1 MTSLEIHYTSTLH
14 YITCTFSAHTTF
26 SSISSTVTI
35 TTATTS
41 FFPMAPSFHTTHPR
55 STTPSFTFIFIFFT
69 LCIFSIYTLHHH
81 HTPSPPSTTT
91 TTHPPFSSTFLN
103 SASNYTIS
111 TYLRH
116 LTLHPHL
123 AGTTPSSAA
132 VDYVISNFKS
142 FNIQTH
148 VTNYS
153 VLLSYPLYSS
163 LTAHFSNT
171 TLTTAADVVVSLP
184 VREPEMGFESEVV
197 KPYHAYSPSGT
208 AYGKAVY
215 VSHGREEDYRALS
228 EIGVDVKGCI
238 AVVKRGGGMSRNA
251 VVVKAAEKGV
261 LAVVMFTAGTGSGV
275 ERGTVLDGVGDP
287 LTPGWGANGGG
298 DVERLTVEDGEVSSR
313 FPVVPSLPVS
323 AETAEMILESLE
335 GPKVPE
341 LWKDSDMMHK
351 FDVRV
356 GPGPT
361 FLNFTY
367 QGENKMAVIQN
378 VFGVIKG
385 SEEPDRFVVL
395 GNHRDAWTYGAVD
408 PNSGTAALID
418 IARRFSLMMRMG
430 WSPRRT
436 IYLCSWDAEE
446 FGMIGSTE
454 WVEQNLVN
462 LGSKAVA
469 YINVDCAV
477 QGPGFFAAATPQ
489 LDDILFEVT
498 KKVTDPDFPG
508 STLFEKWRTNNEGPP
523 MIERLSDV
531 FSDFSPF
538 LHHAGV
544 PSVDLFYGKEFPVYH
559 TVFDSYDWMV
569 KYADPFFHRHV
580 AVAGVWGLLALHLTD
595 DPILPFN
602 YLSYAA
608 QLHNHT
614 QSLYKLIRGDVSLL
628 PITSAIEELMDAAKQ
643 VADEMKKLKE
653 DATKDDVSVLKRRM
667 LNDRLMFAE
676 RGFLDSDGIQGR
688 QWFKHLVYG
697 PASEGKVGFFPGVAD
712 AICGSKKQAVIQHEI
727 WRVGRAIQRAV
738 SALKG
743 ELT

>member
-1 MTSLEIHYTSTLH
+1 
-14 YITCTFSAHTTF
+14 
-26 SSISSTVTI
+26 
-35 TTATTS
+35 
-41 FFPMAPSFHTTHPR
+41 MAQSFHTSLPK
-55 STTPSFTFIFIFFT
+55 STTIFTTSTSPACTLIFIFTFT
-69 LCIFSIYTLHHH
+69 LCIISIYTLHHH
-81 HTPSPPSTTT
+81 HSPPPPPPLNH
-91 TTHPPFSSTFLN
+91 HPPFTSTFLN

-123 AGTTPSSAA
+123 AGTPPSTTTAA
-132 VDYVISNFKS
+132 YVTSLFNS
-142 FNIQTH
+142 LNIQTH

-153 VLLSYPLYSS
+153 VLLSYPVFSS
-163 LTAHFSNT
+163 LTAHFNDSRGGKGGT
-171 TLTTAADVVVSLP
+171 DPRTDISSTSSAAVTLT
-184 VREPEMGFESEVV
+184 EPGFGYTLHGNPNPGSEVV

-215 VSHGREEDYRALS
+215 VNHGREEDYVALAAA
-228 EIGVDVKGCI
+228 GVNIHGCV
-238 AVVKRGGGMSRNA
+238 AVVRRGGGMSRNA
-251 VVVKAAEKGV
+251 VAVKAGEKGV
-261 LAVVMFTAGTGSGV
+261 VAMVMYTGGTGVGV

-287 LTPGWGANGGG
+287 LTPGWASGNG
-298 DVERLTVEDGEVSSR
+298 DEERLRVEDSEVSGR
-313 FPVVPSLPVS
+313 FPGVPSLPVS
-323 AETAEMILESLE
+323 EETAGWILGSLG
-335 GPKVPE
+335 GPRVGR
-341 LWKDSDMMHK
+341 LWKDGDVLRK
-351 FDVRV
+351 FDRV

-361 FLNFTY
+361 YLNFTY
-367 QGENKMAVIQN
+367 QGENKVATIQN

-385 SEEPDRFVVL
+385 SEESDRFVVL

-418 IARRFSLMMRMG
+418 IARRYSLMMRMG
-430 WSPRRT
+430 WIPKRT

-454 WVEQNLVN
+454 WVEQNLLN

-489 LDDILFEVT
+489 LDDILVEVT
-498 KKVTDPDFPG
+498 KKVADPDFSG
-508 STLFEKWRTNNEGPP
+508 LTLFDKWIANAEGPP
-523 MIERLSDV
+523 LIERLSDV
-531 FSDFSPF
+531 FSDYSSF

-544 PSVDLFYGKEFPVYH
+544 PSVDLYYGKDFPVYH
-559 TVFDSYDWMV
+559 TAFDSYDWMV
-569 KYADPFFHRHV
+569 KHGDPLFHRHV

-602 YLSYAA
+602 YLPYAA
-608 QLHNHT
+608 QLQNHT
-614 QSLYKLIRGDVSLL
+614 KSLYKLIKEDVSLH
-628 PITSAIEELMDAAKQ
+628 PITSAIEELEDAAKQ
-643 VADEMKKLKE
+643 VNDEIKIMKEEEAKGH
-653 DATKDDVSVLKRRM
+653 VSVLKRRM

-697 PASEGKVGFFPGVAD
+697 PANEGKLGFFPGVAD
-712 AICGSKKQAVIQHEI
+712 AIYELKSQAVIQHEI
-727 WRVGRAIQRAV
+727 WRVSRAIQRAA

>member
-1 MTSLEIHYTSTLH
+1 M
-14 YITCTFSAHTTF
+14 AQ
-26 SSISSTVTI
+26 
-35 TTATTS
+35 S
-41 FFPMAPSFHTTHPR
+41 F
-55 STTPSFTFIFIFFT
+55 STTLPKPTSSSSPACTLLFIFT
-69 LCIFSIYTLHHH
+69 LCILTLYTLHHH
-81 HTPSPPSTTT
+81 HNPHPPPPQSTTNPPSV
-91 TTHPPFSSTFLN
+91 STFIS

-116 LTLHPHL
+116 LTLHPHI
-123 AGTTPSSAA
+123 AGTPPSSAA
-132 VDYVISNFKS
+132 AAYVTSHFQS
-142 FNIQTH
+142 FNIPTH
-148 VTNYS
+148 VTNFS
-153 VLLSYPLYSS
+153 VLLSYPVSSS
-163 LTAHFSNT
+163 LTAHFSNSST
-171 TLTTAADVVVSLP
+171 VSLTLT
-184 VREPEMGFESEVV
+184 EPGFGSDSEVV
-197 KPYHAYSPSGT
+197 RPYHAYSPSGT

-215 VSHGREEDYRALS
+215 VSHGREEDYRALAAA
-228 EIGVDVKGCI
+228 GVNVNGCI

-251 VVVKAAEKGV
+251 VVVKAAERGV
-261 LAVVMFTAGTGSGV
+261 TAVVMFTDGNGNGV

-287 LTPGWGANGGG
+287 LTPGWGASGGGGG
-298 DVERLTVEDGEVSSR
+298 DVERLRVEDSEVSGR

-323 AETAEMILESLE
+323 AETAAVILGSLG
-335 GPKVPE
+335 GPRVAHI
-341 LWKDSDMMHK
+341 WKNGEVDQVRK
-351 FDVRV
+351 FDRV

-367 QGENKMAVIQN
+367 EGENKVGVIQN

-418 IARRFSLMMRMG
+418 IARRYSLMMRLG
-430 WSPRRT
+430 WNPRRT

-462 LGSKAVA
+462 LGSKAVT

-489 LDDILFEVT
+489 LDDILVEVT
-498 KKVTDPDFPG
+498 KKVTDPDSSG
-508 STLFEKWRTNNEGPP
+508 STLFDKWRTNNEGYPL
-523 MIERLSDV
+523 IERLSDV

-544 PSVDLFYGKEFPVYH
+544 PSVDLYYGKAFPVYH
-559 TVFDSYDWMV
+559 TAFDSYDWIV
-569 KYADPFFHRHV
+569 KHGDPLFHRHV
-580 AVAGVWGLLALHLTD
+580 AVAGVWGLLALHLAD

-608 QLHNHT
+608 QLQNHT
-614 QSLYKLIRGDVSLL
+614 QSLYKLIKGDVSLH
-628 PITSAIEELMDAAKQ
+628 PITSAIEELADVAKQ
-643 VADEMKKLKE
+643 VEDEIKKI
-653 DATKDDVSVLKRRM
+653 KDEEAEGRVSDLKRRV

-676 RGFLDSDGIQGR
+676 RGFLDSDGIRGR

-697 PASEGKVGFFPGVAD
+697 PASEGKLGFFPGVAD
-712 AICGSKKQAVIQHEI
+712 AIYESKRQSVIQHEI
-727 WRVGRAIQRAV
+727 WRVGRAIQRAA